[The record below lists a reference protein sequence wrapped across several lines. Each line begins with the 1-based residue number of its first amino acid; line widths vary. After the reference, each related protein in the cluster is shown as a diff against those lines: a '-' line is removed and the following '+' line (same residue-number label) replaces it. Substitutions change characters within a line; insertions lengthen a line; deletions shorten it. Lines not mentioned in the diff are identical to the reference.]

1 MKIFTLTLSPIP
13 VALLSKTGQF
23 FYDLNILSSE
33 KSWWYQGTQVRP
45 IQSRIQRAQQNKTL
59 AAIAEINWPDERD
72 SQMLL
77 AKELAINE
85 EMKLEVHPSP
95 HPRNPKIERLG
106 R

>member
-1 MKIFTLTLSPIP
+1 
-13 VALLSKTGQF
+13 
-23 FYDLNILSSE
+23 
-33 KSWWYQGTQVRP
+33 
-45 IQSRIQRAQQNKTL
+45 L

-95 HPRNPKIERLG
+95 HPSPQNRAAENDLIVLFLQA
-106 R
+106 